1 MRINIETIKGDEK
14 YDLVFHLK
22 DFNGNAINLNGASG
36 MKFRV
41 QKKGTSVIKFEG
53 DMTIVDGIEGELKYT
68 VEAGNFDEVGK
79 YFAEIEVRF
88 EDGQKI
94 TFDDILIKVKSDL
107 PK

>member
-22 DFNGNAINLNGASG
+22 DFNGNPININGASG
-36 MKFRV
+36 IKFKV
-41 QKKGTSVIKFEG
+41 QKKGESVLKFEG
-53 DMTIVDGIEGELKYT
+53 DMTVVDGPEGEVKYT
-68 VEAGNFDEVGK
+68 VESGNFDEVGK
-79 YFAEIEVRF
+79 YYAEIETTF

>member
-22 DFNGNAINLNGASG
+22 DFNNNPINLNSASG
-36 MKFRV
+36 IKFKV
-41 QKKGTSVIKFEG
+41 QKKGGSVLKFEG
-53 DMTIVDGIEGELKYT
+53 DMEVVDGVEGEVKYT
-68 VEAGNFDEVGK
+68 VVAGNFDEIGK
-79 YFAEIEVRF
+79 YYAEIEAKF
-88 EDGQKI
+88 EDGQNI

>member
-22 DFNGNAINLNGASG
+22 DFNGNPINLNGASG
-36 MKFRV
+36 IKFRV
-41 QKKGTSVIKFEG
+41 QKKGESVLKFEG
-53 DMTIVDGIEGELKYT
+53 DMEVVDGVEGEAKYTVKEGEL
-68 VEAGNFDEVGK
+68 AEVGK
-79 YFAEIEVRF
+79 FYAEIELMF
-88 EDGQKI
+88 EDGQKV

>member
-22 DFNGNAINLNGASG
+22 DFNNNPINLNGASG
-36 MKFRV
+36 IKFKV
-41 QKKGTSVIKFEG
+41 QKKGESEIKFEG
-53 DMTIVDGIEGELKYT
+53 DMVVVDGPEGEAKYT
-68 VEAGNFDEVGK
+68 VQANNFDEVGK
-79 YFAEIEVRF
+79 YYAEIETTF

>member
-22 DFNGNAINLNGASG
+22 DFNGNPINLNGASS

-41 QKKGTSVIKFEG
+41 QKKGTAVIKFEG
-53 DMTIVDGIEGELKYT
+53 DMAVVDGIEGELKYT
-68 VEAGNFDEVGK
+68 VEASDFDEVGK
-79 YFAEIEVRF
+79 YFAEIEVGF

>member
-1 MRINIETIKGDEK
+1 MRINIETIKNDEK

-36 MKFRV
+36 IKFRV
-41 QKKGTSVIKFEG
+41 QKKGGTELKFEG
-53 DMTIVDGIEGELKYT
+53 DMVVVDGVEGEAKYT
-68 VEAGNFDEVGK
+68 VQTGNFDEVGK
-79 YFAEIEVRF
+79 YFAEIEINF

-94 TFDDILIKVKSDL
+94 KFDDILIKVKSDL